1 MASRNSSGKG
11 KTRRKRKP
19 ASELNSIYEW
29 TAEDE
34 RLSGLPDPT
43 PTVAVD
49 PEALAAWEKDF
60 YFAIAKDRE
69 FWEERD
75 KRLGLTDEQ
84 EDTPEDISSIE
95 YDGSILTEIL
105 QADMGL
111 ITRLLY
117 LASMLVIYCFI
128 VLPFHIIIWAI
139 EVLRRY
145 YHERSGICGDQGEE

>member
-1 MASRNSSGKG
+1 MASRSGSG

-19 ASELNSIYEW
+19 ASELNSIYDW
-29 TAEDE
+29 TPDDE

-43 PTVAVD
+43 PTVTVD

-60 YFAIAKDRE
+60 YTAIANDPV
-69 FWEERD
+69 FWEERAD
-75 KRLGLTDEQ
+75 RLGLSDKQ
-84 EDTPEDISSIE
+84 EDTPKNIASSTE
-95 YDGSILTEIL
+95 YDGGMLTEIL

-117 LASMLVIYCFI
+117 LASMMVIYCFI

-139 EVLRRY
+139 QALRRY
-145 YHERSGICGDQGEE
+145 YHERCSMGSDQDDE

>member
-1 MASRNSSGKG
+1 MASKGGSGKRS
-11 KTRRKRKP
+11 TRRKRKP

-29 TAEDE
+29 TPEDE
-34 RLSGLPDPT
+34 LLSGLSDPT

-60 YFAIAKDRE
+60 YSAIAKDRE

-75 KRLGLTDEQ
+75 ERLGLTDEQ

-95 YDGSILTEIL
+95 YDGSMLTEIL

-128 VLPFHIIIWAI
+128 VLPVHIIIWAA

-145 YHERSGICGDQGEE
+145 YHERSGMGSSQGDE